1 MLTTFKF
8 LLIQLLDDGM
18 RAEFTDIRRKI
29 EEEREKR
36 REKGQASR
44 DNPEE
49 ECKS

>member
-1 MLTTFKF
+1 MLTAIQF

-18 RAEFTDIRRKI
+18 RAEFTDIQRKI
-29 EEEREKR
+29 EEELEKR
-36 REKGQASR
+36 REKVQAIR